1 MQFVADFHI
10 HSPYS
15 RATSPAMELET
26 LNRYA
31 QIKGIAVIGTGD
43 FTHPAWFSNLQK
55 KLEPAENGLF
65 KLRQKYKSVSDKD
78 VPSICR
84 SDVRFILSAE
94 VSCIYSKNGRTRKVH
109 NLLIVPS
116 FDEVAKINA
125 ALSKIGNLK
134 ADGRPI
140 LGLDSKVLLSI
151 ALNSSPDVLFI
162 PAHAWTPHF
171 AVLGSNSGFNSL
183 EECFED
189 LTPHIYAIE
198 TGLSSDPSMNWRL
211 SALDRVALISNSDA
225 HSPAK
230 LAREANIFNTEL
242 SYKNIYEAI
251 KSRDKSKFIGT
262 IEYFPEEGKYHLDGH
277 RDCKQRMTPSETK
290 QNNGLCL
297 KCGGKVTVGVMH
309 RVEDLADRKEG
320 KIPHG
325 AIPFKRLIPLQEIIA
340 EVYDAGVNTKKVLN
354 MHSNLISALGNE
366 LSILQNLPVKEIGEA
381 STPII
386 AEGILRV
393 RKGNV
398 KIAPG
403 YDGEYGTIEI
413 FDQEEREKAQKGQI
427 KLL

>member
-15 RATSPAMELET
+15 RATSPAMEIET

-55 KLEPAENGLF
+55 KLEPAEDGLF
-65 KLRQKYKSVSDKD
+65 KLRPVYKSVSDKD

-94 VSCIYSKNGRTRKVH
+94 ISCIYSKNGRTRKVH

-116 FDEVAKINA
+116 FDEAAKINT

-140 LGLDSKVLLSI
+140 LGLDSRILLSI

-242 SYKNIYEAI
+242 SYKNIYAAI

-320 KIPHG
+320 KIPQG
-325 AIPFKRLIPLQEIIA
+325 AIPFKRLVPLQEIIA
-340 EVYDAGVNTKKVLN
+340 EVYDAGVNTKRVMNSYSK
-354 MHSNLISALGNE
+354 LISTLGNE
-366 LSILQNLPVKEIGEA
+366 LSILQYVPVNYIAEA
-381 STPII
+381 GTPII
-386 AEGILRV
+386 AEGVLRV
-393 RKGNV
+393 RDGKV
-398 KIAPG
+398 RIAPG

-413 FDQEEREKAQKGQI
+413 FDQEEREKAQKGQAR
-427 KLL
+427 LS